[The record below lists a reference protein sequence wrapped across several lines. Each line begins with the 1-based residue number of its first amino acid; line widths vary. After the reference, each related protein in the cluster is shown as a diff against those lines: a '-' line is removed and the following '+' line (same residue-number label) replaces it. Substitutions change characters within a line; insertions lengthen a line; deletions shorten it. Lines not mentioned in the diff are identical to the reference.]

1 MILRIWAILII
12 SDPFFIVF
20 SRSKLPELFVG
31 KRESGSII
39 KKKSFANGYI
49 FYGAEGVGKKQ
60 TALRFI
66 KDIFKQSSP
75 TKNTEEININK
86 NHPDFLVIEPESLLA
101 TKSPKNSDLRKT
113 IKSRSEIIKIAQIRN
128 IKTFL
133 SQKSINSEK
142 KIVLIID
149 AHLLNEA
156 ASNCL
161 LKTLEEPSNGI
172 FILLTSQLNLLLD
185 TIISRCQLIRFRSFS
200 SKQIKSIFKDY
211 LDTSK
216 LNINTNLKFEDLIN
230 SANGSPNQL
239 LKNIEIWNDFSD
251 EIISKLDSPIKNSLE
266 ILEISKLISE
276 KLEIYQQ
283 IFLVNLIQTIWWR
296 KTKNISLIK
305 KLEHLKYLLR
315 KNIQPRLAWEITFL
329 KILIDDI

>member
-1 MILRIWAILII
+1 MIEVKKNNFFLNEEVNTIL
-12 SDPFFIVF
+12 
-20 SRSKLPELFVG
+20 KN
-31 KRESGSII
+31 II
-39 KKKSFANGYI
+39 KNKSFANGYI
-49 FYGAEGVGKKQ
+49 FYGAEGLGKKQ
-60 TALRFI
+60 TALQFI
-66 KDIFKQSSP
+66 KEIFKQSSP
-75 TKNTEEININK
+75 SENVEERITNN
-86 NHPDFLVIEPESLLA
+86 NHPDFLIIEPDSLLA
-101 TKSPKNSDLRKT
+101 TKSSGSFDLEKT
-113 IKSRSEIIKIAQIRN
+113 IKSGSEIIKIAQIRN

-172 FILLTSQLNLLLD
+172 FILLTSKLNLLLD
-185 TIISRCQLIRFRSFS
+185 TIISRCQIVRFPSFS
-200 SKQIKSIFKDY
+200 SKQIKSILKEY

-216 LNINTNLKFEDLIN
+216 LKINTKLKFEDLIN

-266 ILEISKLISE
+266 ILEISKSISE
-276 KLEIYQQ
+276 KLEIFQQ
-283 IFLVNLIQTIWWR
+283 ICLVNLIQTIWWR
-296 KTKNISLIK
+296 KTKNIGLVK
-305 KLEHLKYLLR
+305 KLENLKYLLR
-315 KNIQPRLAWEITFL
+315 KNIQPRLAWEIAFL
-329 KILIDDI
+329 KISMEDL

>member
-1 MILRIWAILII
+1 
-12 SDPFFIVF
+12 
-20 SRSKLPELFVG
+20 
-31 KRESGSII
+31 
-39 KKKSFANGYI
+39 
-49 FYGAEGVGKKQ
+49 
-60 TALRFI
+60 
-66 KDIFKQSSP
+66 
-75 TKNTEEININK
+75 
-86 NHPDFLVIEPESLLA
+86 LA
-101 TKSPKNSDLRKT
+101 TKSSGSFDLEKK
-113 IKSRSEIIKIAQIRN
+113 IKSGSEIIKIAQIRN

-133 SQKSINSEK
+133 SQKSINSGK

-172 FILLTSQLNLLLD
+172 FILLTSKLNLLLD
-185 TIISRCQLIRFRSFS
+185 TIISRCQIVRFRSFS
-200 SKQIKSIFKDY
+200 NKQIKSALREY

-239 LKNIEIWNDFSD
+239 LKNIEIWNNFSD

-276 KLEIYQQ
+276 KLDIYQQ
-283 IFLVNLIQTIWWR
+283 ICLVNLIQNTWWR
-296 KTKNISLIK
+296 KTKNIDLIK
-305 KLEHLKYLLR
+305 KLENLKYLLR
-315 KNIQPRLAWEITFL
+315 KNIQPRLAWETAFL
-329 KILIDDI
+329 KISMEDI

>member
-1 MILRIWAILII
+1 MIEVKKNN
-12 SDPFFIVF
+12 F
-20 SRSKLPELFVG
+20 LFNEEVNTCL
-31 KRESGSII
+31 KNII
-39 KKKSFANGYI
+39 KNKSFANGYI

-60 TALRFI
+60 TAFQFI
-66 KDIFKQSSP
+66 KEIFKQYSP
-75 TKNTEEININK
+75 NENFDERITNN
-86 NHPDFLVIEPESLLA
+86 NHPDFLIIEPDSILA
-101 TKSPKNSDLRKT
+101 PKISGSSNLEKK
-113 IKSRSEIIKIAQIRN
+113 IKGGSEIIKIAQIRN

-172 FILLTSQLNLLLD
+172 FILLTSKLNLLLD
-185 TIISRCQLIRFRSFS
+185 TIISRCQIIRFRSFS
-200 SKQIKSIFKDY
+200 SKQIKSILKDY

-216 LNINTNLKFEDLIN
+216 LNINTKLKFEDLIN

-239 LKNIEIWNDFSD
+239 LKNIEIWNEFSD
-251 EIISKLDSPIKNSLE
+251 EIISKLDFPIKNVLE

-276 KLEIYQQ
+276 KLEINKQ
-283 IFLVNLIQTIWWR
+283 IYLVNLIQTIWWR
-296 KTKNISLIK
+296 KTKSISLIK
-305 KLEHLKYLLR
+305 KLEKLKYFLR
-315 KNIQPRLAWEITFL
+315 KNIQARLAWEITFL
-329 KILIDDI
+329 KISKEYL

>member
-1 MILRIWAILII
+1 MIEFKK
-12 SDPFFIVF
+12 DNFFLNEEANTF
-20 SRSKLPELFVG
+20 LK
-31 KRESGSII
+31 SII
-39 KKKSFANGYI
+39 KNKSLANGYI
-49 FYGAEGVGKKQ
+49 FYGAEGLGKKQ
-60 TALRFI
+60 TALQFI
-66 KDIFKQSSP
+66 KEIFKQSSP
-75 TKNTEEININK
+75 SENVEEKITNN
-86 NHPDFLVIEPESLLA
+86 NHPDFLIIEPDSPLL
-101 TKSPKNSDLRKT
+101 TKSSGSFDLEKT
-113 IKSRSEIIKIAQIRN
+113 IKSGSEIIKIAQIRN

-142 KIVLIID
+142 KIVLIVD

-172 FILLTSQLNLLLD
+172 FILLTSKLNLLLD
-185 TIISRCQLIRFRSFS
+185 TIISRCQIVRFRSIS
-200 SKQIKSIFKDY
+200 SKQIKSILNEY

-216 LNINTNLKFEDLIN
+216 LKINTNLKFEDLIN

-266 ILEISKLISE
+266 ILEISKIISE
-276 KLEIYQQ
+276 KLEISQQ
-283 IFLVNLIQTIWWR
+283 ICLVNLIQTIWWR

-305 KLEHLKYLLR
+305 KLENLKYLLR
-315 KNIQPRLAWEITFL
+315 KNIQPRLAWEIAFL
-329 KILIDDI
+329 KISMENI

>member
-1 MILRIWAILII
+1 MIEVKKNN
-12 SDPFFIVF
+12 FFFFFEVNDCL
-20 SRSKLPELFVG
+20 KN
-31 KRESGSII
+31 II
-39 KKKSFANGYI
+39 KNKSLANGYI
-49 FYGAEGVGKKQ
+49 FYGPEGLGKKE
-60 TALRFI
+60 TALQFI
-66 KDIFKQSSP
+66 KEIFKQSSP
-75 TKNTEEININK
+75 NENVEEKITNN
-86 NHPDFLVIEPESLLA
+86 NHPDFLIIEPDSLLA
-101 TKSPKNSDLRKT
+101 TKSSGSFDLEKT
-113 IKSRSEIIKIAQIRN
+113 KKSGSEIIKIAQIRN

-172 FILLTSQLNLLLD
+172 FILLTSKLNLLLD
-185 TIISRCQLIRFRSFS
+185 TIISRCQIVRFRSFS
-200 SKQIKSIFKDY
+200 SKQIKSILKEY

-216 LNINTNLKFEDLIN
+216 LKINIKLKCEDLIN

-276 KLEIYQQ
+276 KLEIFQQ
-283 IFLVNLIQTIWWR
+283 IYLVNLIQTIWWR
-296 KTKNISLIK
+296 KRKNISLVK
-305 KLEHLKYLLR
+305 KLENLKYLLR
-315 KNIQPRLAWEITFL
+315 KNIQPRLAWEIAFL
-329 KILIDDI
+329 KISMEDI

>member
-1 MILRIWAILII
+1 MIEFKKNN
-12 SDPFFIVF
+12 FFLNEEANTF
-20 SRSKLPELFVG
+20 LK
-31 KRESGSII
+31 SII
-39 KKKSFANGYI
+39 KNKSLANGYI
-49 FYGAEGVGKKQ
+49 FYGAEGLGKKQ
-60 TALRFI
+60 TALEFI
-66 KDIFKQSSP
+66 KEIFKQSSQSE
-75 TKNTEEININK
+75 NVEERITNN
-86 NHPDFLVIEPESLLA
+86 NHPDFLIIEPDSLLA
-101 TKSPKNSDLRKT
+101 TKSSGSFELEKT
-113 IKSRSEIIKIAQIRN
+113 IKSGSEIIKITQIRN

-172 FILLTSQLNLLLD
+172 FILLTSKLNLLLD
-185 TIISRCQLIRFRSFS
+185 TIISRCQIVRFRSFS
-200 SKQIKSIFKDY
+200 SKQIKSILKEY

-216 LNINTNLKFEDLIN
+216 SKINANLKFEDLIN

-266 ILEISKLISE
+266 ILEISKSISE
-276 KLEIYQQ
+276 KLEIFQQ
-283 IFLVNLIQTIWWR
+283 ICLVNLIQTIWWR
-296 KTKNISLIK
+296 KTKNIGLVK
-305 KLEHLKYLLR
+305 KLENLKYLLR
-315 KNIQPRLAWEITFL
+315 KNIQPRLAWEIAFL
-329 KILIDDI
+329 KISMEDI

>member
-1 MILRIWAILII
+1 MNEVKKNN
-12 SDPFFIVF
+12 F
-20 SRSKLPELFVG
+20 LFNAEVNTYL
-31 KRESGSII
+31 ESII
-39 KKKSFANGYI
+39 KNKSFANGYI

-60 TALRFI
+60 TALKFI
-66 KDIFKQSSP
+66 KEIFKQYSP
-75 TKNTEEININK
+75 SENIEQRITNN
-86 NHPDFLVIEPESLLA
+86 NHPDFLIIEPDSLLP
-101 TKSPKNSDLRKT
+101 TKNSRSSDLEKT
-113 IKSRSEIIKIAQIRN
+113 IKSGSEIIKISQIRS

-133 SQKSINSEK
+133 GQKSITSEK

-172 FILLTSQLNLLLD
+172 FILLTSKLNLLLD
-185 TIISRCQLIRFRSFS
+185 TIISRCQIVRFRSFS
-200 SKQIKSIFKDY
+200 SEQIKYILKDN

-216 LNINTNLKFEDLIN
+216 LNLNTKLKFEDLIN

-239 LKNIEIWNDFSD
+239 LKNIEIWNDFSE
-251 EIISKLDSPIKNSLE
+251 EIISKLDSPIKNSME

-283 IFLVNLIQTIWWR
+283 IYLVNLIQTIWWR
-296 KTKNISLIK
+296 NTKNISLVK
-305 KLEHLKYLLR
+305 KLENLKYLLR
-315 KNIQPRLAWEITFL
+315 KSIQPRLAWEITFL
-329 KILIDDI
+329 KISMGYM

>member
-1 MILRIWAILII
+1 MIELKKNN
-12 SDPFFIVF
+12 FFLNEEVN
-20 SRSKLPELFVG
+20 SCLNN
-31 KRESGSII
+31 II

-75 TKNTEEININK
+75 IENIEEIITNN
-86 NHPDFLVIEPESLLA
+86 NHPDFLIIEPDSLLA
-101 TKSPKNSDLRKT
+101 TKSSKNSDLEKT
-113 IKSRSEIIKIAQIRN
+113 IKSGSEIIKIAQIRN

-142 KIVLIID
+142 KIILIID
-149 AHLLNEA
+149 AHHLNEA

-185 TIISRCQLIRFRSFS
+185 TIISRCQLVRFRSFS
-200 SKQIKSIFKDY
+200 SKQIKSILGDY

-251 EIISKLDSPIKNSLE
+251 EIISKLNSPIKNSLD
-266 ILEISKLISE
+266 IIEISKLISE

-283 IFLVNLIQTIWWR
+283 ICLVNLIQTMWWR
-296 KTKNISLIK
+296 NTKNIGLIK
-305 KLEHLKYLLR
+305 KLENLKYLLR

-329 KILIDDI
+329 KILMENILD